1 MIQSCNETLQ
11 SVEQHLS
18 TFQVDLGTV
27 SAEIETLQTRSTVL
41 SEKLETRKE
50 VEKLLGPVIER
61 ISIPPAVVKKISEGA
76 IDDAWVDCLEDL
88 QSYAKSFEKEQE
100 SENIKALGDVRPLI
114 EDLSTKVCK
123 NLASIH
129 DLI

>member
-1 MIQSCNETLQ
+1 MKSCDETLQ
-11 SVEQHLS
+11 SVEKHLS

-27 SAEIETLQTRSTVL
+27 SAEIETLQTRSGAL
-41 SEKLETRKE
+41 SERLDVRKE

-88 QSYAKSFEKEQE
+88 QQYAKSFEKEDASQH
-100 SENIKALGDVRPLI
+100 IKAMDDVKPLI
-114 EDLSTKVCK
+114 EDLSTKVCM
-123 NLASIH
+123 NEPCGHLPI
-129 DLI
+129 